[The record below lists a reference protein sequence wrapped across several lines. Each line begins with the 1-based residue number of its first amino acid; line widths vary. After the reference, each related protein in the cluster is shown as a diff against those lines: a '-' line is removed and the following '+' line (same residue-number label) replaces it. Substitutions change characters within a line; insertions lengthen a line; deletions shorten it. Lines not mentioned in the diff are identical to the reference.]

1 MSRNQIKVYRVPV
14 KKKHPNDDEVEAVEA
29 KEREAEAIA
38 KKCVPSETWSNK
50 KGRIKTQIRKVL
62 RNCHKCHMLRMNG
75 IFFR

>member
-1 MSRNQIKVYRVPV
+1 MSRNQIKFYRVPV

-29 KEREAEAIA
+29 KDWDAEAIA

-50 KGRIKTQIRKVL
+50 QGRIKTQIRKVL
-62 RNCHKCHMLRMNG
+62 RNCHMLRMNG